1 MKNITIT
8 STQIKKEIIL
18 LCVSLIAALG
28 LNIYSIIKYKTA
40 WAELFGQFHTV
51 IFIGL
56 IIYLLVVLFRLLFWG
71 ISRGMN
77 KKKE

>member
-56 IIYLLVVLFRLLFWG
+56 IIYVLVALFRLIFWG